1 MGTRTSKLR
10 RTVVV
15 TVSAILAL
23 GIAFAPA
30 ARAGGG
36 VRSKVLGMVNATRAS
51 HDLHTLRIDSSL
63 TRDALRHTRRMVTNN
78 AIYDPPNLTLTRI
91 LQDEPWDDV
100 GASVV
105 GCADTLSALHTA
117 FMHDPPHRDILLN
130 PRLRRIGIG
139 VIEVDSQNACGRHSL
154 WATELFYG

>member
-1 MGTRTSKLR
+1 MGTRTSKPR

-23 GIAFAPA
+23 GIAFAPDA
-30 ARAGGG
+30 WAGGG
-36 VRSKVLGMVNATRAS
+36 VRSKVLRMVNATRDS
-51 HDLHTLRIDSSL
+51 HHLHTLRIDRSL
-63 TRDALRHTRRMVTNN
+63 TRDALRHTRRMVANN
-78 AIYDPPNLTLTRI
+78 AIYDPSNLTRI

-105 GCADTLSALHTA
+105 GCADTLYALHHA
-117 FMHDPPHRDILLN
+117 FMHEPVHRDILLN
-130 PRLRRIGIG
+130 PKLRRIGIG
-139 VIEVDSQNACGRHSL
+139 VLEVDAQNACGRNSL

>member
-1 MGTRTSKLR
+1 LGTRTSKPR

-30 ARAGGG
+30 ARAGSGFG
-36 VRSKVLGMVNATRAS
+36 SKVLRMVNATRANR
-51 HDLHTLRIDSSL
+51 DLHTLRMDRSL
-63 TRDALRHTRRMVTNN
+63 TRDALRHTRRMIADN
-78 AIYDPPNLTLTRI
+78 AIYDPSDLTTI

-105 GCADTLSALHTA
+105 GCADTLFALHKA
-117 FMHDPPHRDILLN
+117 FMRDPAHRDILLN
-130 PRLRRIGIG
+130 PKLRRIGIG
-139 VIEVDSQNACGRHSL
+139 VIEVDTQNACGRHWL

>member
-1 MGTRTSKLR
+1 LGTRTSKPR
-10 RTVVV
+10 RRVVV

-36 VRSKVLGMVNATRAS
+36 LRSKVLRMVNATRVN

-63 TRDALRHTRRMVTNN
+63 SRDALRHTRQMIANN
-78 AIYDPPNLTLTRI
+78 AIYDPSNLTRI
-91 LQDEPWDDV
+91 LRDEPWDDV

-105 GCADTLSALHTA
+105 GCADTISALQTA
-117 FMHDPPHRDILLN
+117 FMREPAHRDILLN
-130 PRLRRIGIG
+130 PKLHRIGIG
-139 VIEVDSQNACGRHSL
+139 VIQVDASNACGRHWL

>member
-1 MGTRTSKLR
+1 MRLGTRTSKPR

-23 GIAFAPA
+23 GIAFVPDAW
-30 ARAGGG
+30 AGGG
-36 VRSKVLGMVNATRAS
+36 VRSKVLRMVNATRND
-51 HDLHTLRIDSSL
+51 HDLQTLRIDRSL
-63 TRDALRHTRRMVTNN
+63 TRDALRHTRRMIASN
-78 AIYDPPNLTLTRI
+78 AIYDPTNLTRI

-105 GCADTLSALHTA
+105 GCAGTLSALQTA
-117 FMHDPPHRDILLN
+117 FMHEPAHRDILLN
-130 PRLRRIGIG
+130 PKLRRIGIG
-139 VIEVDSQNACGRHSL
+139 VIEVDSQNACGRHTL